1 MTTKLT
7 LTLSLAAILLL
18 TGNNLGAANK
28 SKTDSTSPGQ
38 STMKKSSPD
47 PDAPKLP
54 FNVVVIKHTVA
65 DYSKWKP
72 LFDAD
77 SINRNAAG
85 FHLIGV
91 ARGIDNPNEV
101 EAPFMI
107 DDVQKA
113 KAFTTDPKLKNVMQK
128 AGVISEP
135 NIKFIKVLR
144 MSDALNSPGDY
155 AEVAHKVKDFD
166 AWLKV
171 FDKEGTATRT
181 NDGLIDGVLARG
193 IDDPN
198 LVYLVFK
205 ITDLAKAK
213 AAFDNPARQK
223 IMQESGVVGKPEVY
237 FGRDQQ

>member
-1 MTTKLT
+1 
-7 LTLSLAAILLL
+7 
-18 TGNNLGAANK
+18 
-28 SKTDSTSPGQ
+28 
-38 STMKKSSPD
+38 
-47 PDAPKLP
+47 
-54 FNVVVIKHTVA
+54 
-65 DYSKWKP
+65 
-72 LFDAD
+72 
-77 SINRNAAG
+77 
-85 FHLIGV
+85 
-91 ARGIDNPNEV
+91 
-101 EAPFMI
+101 MI

-223 IMQESGVVGKPEVY
+223 IIQESGVVGKPEVY